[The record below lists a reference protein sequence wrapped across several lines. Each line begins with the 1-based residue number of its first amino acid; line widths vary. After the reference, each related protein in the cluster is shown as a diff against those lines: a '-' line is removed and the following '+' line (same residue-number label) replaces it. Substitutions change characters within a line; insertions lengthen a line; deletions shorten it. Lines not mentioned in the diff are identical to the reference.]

1 MKTPFIKTENQAL
14 GRPDIDTF
22 KSIDKRFVVVLD
34 EVRSAHNVGSIFRS
48 SDAFL
53 VEELMLCGI
62 TPTPPSK
69 EIRKT
74 ALGAEQSVAWSKWP
88 STLEAIDEL
97 KKQDYQ
103 IWAIEQASSATDLG
117 DFTPLSDQKYALIFG
132 NEVFGVDQEVIDQ
145 CDGVIE
151 IAQGGTKHSLNV
163 SVSAG
168 VVLWHCFTQNQKTP

>member
-22 KSIDKRFVVVLD
+22 KSIDKRLIVVLD

-53 VEELMLCGI
+53 VEEVFLCGI

-74 ALGAEQSVAWSKWP
+74 ALGAEQSVAWSKWS
-88 STLEAIDEL
+88 STLEAIEEL
-97 KKQDYQ
+97 KRRDYE
-103 IWAIEQASSATDLG
+103 IWAIEQASSATDLR
-117 DFTPLSDQKYALIFG
+117 DFTPMSSKKYALVFG
-132 NEVFGVDQEVIDQ
+132 NEVFGVDQEVINQ

-168 VVLWHCFTQNQKTP
+168 VVLWHCFRQNQKTP

>member
-1 MKTPFIKTENQAL
+1 M
-14 GRPDIDTF
+14 
-22 KSIDKRFVVVLD
+22 VVLD

-48 SDAFL
+48 SDAFV

-74 ALGAEQSVAWSKWP
+74 ALGAEQSVSWSKWP
-88 STLEAIDEL
+88 STLEAITEL
-97 KKQDYQ
+97 KKQGYQ

-117 DFTPLSDQKYALIFG
+117 DFKPLSDQKYALIFG

-168 VVLWHCFTQNQKTP
+168 VVLWHCFSQNQKTP